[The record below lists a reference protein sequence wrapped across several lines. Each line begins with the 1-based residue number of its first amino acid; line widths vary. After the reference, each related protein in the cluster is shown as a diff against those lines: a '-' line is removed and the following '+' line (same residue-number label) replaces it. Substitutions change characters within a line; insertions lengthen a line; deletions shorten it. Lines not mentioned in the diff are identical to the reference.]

1 MPVKIIAEIGKNFIY
16 SEQEL
21 SITENLN
28 EAKELVK
35 AAKSSGADVVKF
47 QCHVFKDERY
57 KRSPE
62 RFEWIK
68 RNERATPYE
77 EFWKPLKKLCDD
89 LKIEFLVTPMS
100 TGAAKKITE
109 LVGEWK
115 VGSAD
120 ILDFE
125 LLDYMVSTH
134 KQIIIS
140 SGMSTKQQLQRAI
153 VHLIG
158 KGTRF
163 SIMHC
168 VSVYPCP
175 TNKLNL
181 NTIDYLKH
189 KYPYVQLGFS
199 DHSLDTFASS
209 LAVAKGA
216 KIIEKHFT
224 LDRLS
229 FGPDHKVSLL
239 PNEFQEM
246 VERIRT
252 TESML
257 GIEDKIILNEER
269 AYWSKFRIER

>member
-1 MPVKIIAEIGKNFIY
+1 MTKIVAEIGKNFIY

-28 EAKELVK
+28 EARELVK
-35 AAKSSGADVVKF
+35 AAKTSGATVVKF

-77 EFWKPLKKLCDD
+77 EFWKPLKEYCDE
-89 LKIEFLVTPMS
+89 LKIEFLCTPMS
-100 TGAAKKITE
+100 LGAARKIE
-109 LVGEWK
+109 PLIEEWK

-125 LLDYMVSTH
+125 LLDYMVSTRKH
-134 KQIIIS
+134 IIIS
-140 SGMSTKQQLQRAI
+140 SGMSTRQQLQRAI

-163 SIMHC
+163 SILHC
-168 VSVYPCP
+168 VSIYPCEV
-175 TNKLNL
+175 NKLNL

-199 DHSLDTFASS
+199 DHSLDTFAPS

-224 LDRLS
+224 LDRQY
-229 FGPDHKVSLL
+229 FGPDHKCSLL
-239 PNEFQEM
+239 PNEFKEM
-246 VERIRT
+246 VERIRI

-257 GIEDKIILNEER
+257 GVEDKVILNEER
-269 AYWSKFRIER
+269 KYWVNFRR